1 MKNVKVHVS
10 IVSLILVLIIIP
22 VGLYSTSLPSV
33 VLGQSDN
40 DDNGKDNEDNGI
52 SNISGDGESK
62 FVILTFDD
70 GYKSQYTTVKPILDN
85 YGYKGTFYVVCNY
98 AQKEDTDRMNWN
110 DIQDLQKQG
119 HDIGSH
125 SMNHADLTSIPSYRI
140 DYEIGISKQCLESH
154 DIKVTSFAYPF
165 AKGSENDSIINTV
178 AKYYTLGRTADAP
191 LMFLDCS
198 GWDNSN
204 EDIED
209 DISLTLV
216 SSRNDGNDS
225 CNPYS
230 EDDST
235 LNAVNRYSIMGWT
248 HDSERYQNGYDDRQ
262 MLERF
267 IEVVEGQSKYNN
279 ERKLSAIPII
289 IWHNIEDN
297 TSIDA
302 HTTTTTK
309 LFEEEIKYL
318 HDNGFTVLTM
328 ADLIYDERTSSLK
341 IKEGLNTVPSMI
353 NRIDYSEVGD
363 NDSEDNIEH

>member
-1 MKNVKVHVS
+1 MKNVKVHDS
-10 IVSLILVLIIIP
+10 IVSLILVLIIIST
-22 VGLYSTSLPSV
+22 GLYSASLPNV
-33 VLGQSDN
+33 VLGQSEE
-40 DDNGKDNEDNGI
+40 DNGKDNEDNDVPGI
-52 SNISGDGESK
+52 SESGKNK

-70 GYKSQYTTVKPILDN
+70 GYKSQYTTVKPILDK

-165 AKGSENDSIINTV
+165 AKGSHNDSIVNTV
-178 AKYYTLGRTADAP
+178 AKYYTLGRSADAP

-204 EDIED
+204 DDIED

-216 SSRNDGNDS
+216 SSSNDENDS
-225 CNPYS
+225 CKQYS
-230 EDDST
+230 ENDNR

-248 HDSERYQNGYDDRQ
+248 HDSARQQNRYDDPQ

-279 ERKLSAIPII
+279 ERKTSAIPII
-289 IWHNIEDN
+289 IWHNIED
-297 TSIDA
+297 TTTIDA

-328 ADLIYDERTSSLK
+328 DDLRYDEQTNSLK
-341 IKEGLNTVPSMI
+341 INEGLNSVPSLL
-353 NRIDYSEVGD
+353 NRIDYSEAGD
-363 NDSEDNIEH
+363 NGSEDNIEH